1 MEQGV
6 PIPDFPREFLCCPIT
21 RQPLRPATAEERG
34 KCPGS
39 MEEALIR
46 EDGQVLY
53 PIRNGIPLLLP
64 AAAVTLT
71 PEPSPQ

>member
-6 PIPDFPREFLCCPIT
+6 PIPDIPRELLCCPIT
-21 RQPLRPATAEERG
+21 RQPLRPATAGERG
-34 KCPGS
+34 KCAAP

-46 EDGQVLY
+46 EDGRVLY

-64 AAAVTLT
+64 DAAIPFSA
-71 PEPSPQ
+71 EQ